1 MRQSSGTLK
10 QSIGPSLR
18 RLLLSKWVL
27 SAAMGVAAA
36 ISVVAIARPAGG
48 QTTVW
53 GVVMIAVIVALG
65 VYVLIGFGLTLAGFD
80 AVAPEIAERLASD
93 PDQQQ
98 LLTRW
103 LARARW
109 ARFVGGFAGVIAWI
123 LGTQTHGDLV
133 VLGFG
138 GIAAGAFAA
147 ELHHLRRP
155 SGPRTARLD
164 RRTVSDYLM
173 TADARRM
180 VGVAAL
186 AGVIAVVGLV
196 KSNSGH
202 AAAWGIGAVVVIGLA
217 HLGQR
222 RVAGRARPAVSEK
235 LTAADDLVRELA
247 IGRGLARP
255 ATYLGLAMLAN
266 AAYALQSTASGWG
279 AVGFVARG
287 YALYLW
293 WHNRRL
299 GLDFLL
305 TSARQP
311 LLA

>member
-1 MRQSSGTLK
+1 M
-10 QSIGPSLR
+10 
-18 RLLLSKWVL
+18 
-27 SAAMGVAAA
+27 
-36 ISVVAIARPAGG
+36 ARPRG
-48 QTTVW
+48 
-53 GVVMIAVIVALG
+53 
-65 VYVLIGFGLTLAGFD
+65 
-80 AVAPEIAERLASD
+80 
-93 PDQQQ
+93 
-98 LLTRW
+98 
-103 LARARW
+103 W

-123 LGTQTHGDLV
+123 FGTQARGDLL
-133 VLGFG
+133 VLGCG
-138 GIAAGAFAA
+138 GIAAGAFIA

-164 RRTVSDYLM
+164 RRTVGDYLM
-173 TADARRM
+173 IADARRM
-180 VGVAAL
+180 
-186 AGVIAVVGLV
+186 AGVVAVAGVLAIVGLL
-196 KSNSGH
+196 KSRGH
-202 AAAWGIGAVVVIGLA
+202 VVAWGIAAAVVIGLA

-255 ATYLGLAMLAN
+255 ATYLGLAMVAN
-266 AAYALQSTASGWG
+266 AAYALQPTGNGWG
-279 AVGFVARG
+279 AIGFVARG